1 MALAKVNSDNAR
13 IFGSD
18 DDYVAVKDWVA
29 DLDGTELD
37 DLDELKA
44 TAPTGF
50 TEVGW
55 LHPDG
60 ISLEP
65 TDELQKLKGYQGG
78 RTIRTKITSSETS
91 FKFQCLESTALTLGL
106 ALDMDEGTTTTGG
119 ITKHTIK
126 GAREVIKKTFAI
138 GLFDGDV
145 KWLLYVPHGEIG
157 ERTEINLGGEEIVAI
172 EFTVE
177 VIGDAYLLSADP
189 ALA

>member
-18 DDYVAVKDWVA
+18 DDYVAVKDWVS

-37 DLDELKA
+37 DLDKLEA
-44 TAPTGF
+44 TAPAGF

-65 TDELQKLKGYQGG
+65 TDELQKLKGFQGG
-78 RTIRTKITSSETS
+78 RTIRTKITSSETA

-119 ITKHTIK
+119 ITKHKIK

-177 VIGDAYLLSADP
+177 VIGDAYLLSEDP

>member
-1 MALAKVNSDNAR
+1 MALAKVNSENAR

-37 DLDELKA
+37 DLDGLKE
-44 TAPTGF
+44 TAPAGF

-60 ISLEP
+60 LSLEP
-65 TDELQKLKGYQGG
+65 TDEVAKLKGFQGG

-91 FKFQCLESTALTLGL
+91 FKFQALESTALTLGL
-106 ALDMDEGTTTTGG
+106 ALDATESKKTAGG
-119 ITKHTIK
+119 VDKLTIR
-126 GAREVIKKTFAI
+126 GAREVVKKSFAI

-145 KWLLYVPHGEIG
+145 KWLLYVPHGEVT
-157 ERTEINLGGEEIVAI
+157 ERSEVALGGEEIVAW

-177 VIGDAYLLSADP
+177 IIGDSYLLAEDP